1 MYKRQFVYGSDA
13 RLLKDKVKVALDLPL
28 ATPIS
33 YPIAVTAASKEAAE
47 ARRFVAWV
55 QAPAAQAVLARYG
68 FLKP

>member
-1 MYKRQFVYGSDA
+1 M
-13 RLLKDKVKVALDLPL
+13 ALDLPL